1 MPFALLAGLSSGALH
16 ALVGPDH
23 LLSLA
28 PLSIGRRSGA
38 WRLGLLWGVGH
49 GLGTLVAVG
58 LLMLVV
64 QAVQLEGLELWA
76 ERVAALALLATGL
89 WGLKRR
95 VATADVKALSRGVLC
110 VGLVHGLT
118 GAAAL
123 LLLLPAVVSGSNA
136 ERILYLGGF
145 SVGSTLAMAALTAAL
160 AAASQARRVPAAL
173 SVHVPRVASGL
184 SIALG
189 GAWIAASL

>member
-16 ALVGPDH
+16 ALAGPDH

-28 PLSIGRRSGA
+28 PLSYGRREGA
-38 WRLGLLWGVGH
+38 WRLGFLWGVGH

-64 QAVQLEGLELWA
+64 QAVPLHGLELWA
-76 ERVAALALLATGL
+76 ERVAASALLLTGL

-95 VATADVKALSRGVLC
+95 LGAEDVKALSRGVLG

-118 GAAAL
+118 GGAAL

-136 ERILYLGGF
+136 ERVLYLGGF
-145 SVGSTLAMAALTAAL
+145 SVGSTLAMAALTAGLSAF
-160 AAASQARRVPAAL
+160 SQTRRLPAAL
-173 SVHVPRVASGL
+173 GVHVPRVASGL
-184 SIALG
+184 SVAVG